1 MYKVAIPSY
10 KRQDILVK
18 KSLPTLIS
26 GKVDRKKIYIFVA
39 NKQEEKIYRET
50 IPSNMYYKIVVGKKG
65 IANQRKFIKNYFK
78 QGECVVSIDDDI
90 QGLYQYKSDKL
101 VHKKNVDAFFK
112 QAFKKLK
119 KEKLYIWGI
128 YPVSNPFFMKGAKP
142 ITTELKFIIGCLY
155 GFIVRN
161 DKKLEPSSKA
171 EGKEDYH
178 QSILY
183 YLKDGGV
190 VRYNHMTVKTKFN
203 APGGLG
209 TKRFVMNKNAAEFLN
224 KKYPEIVT
232 IWHRPNGMTEIRIKD
247 RRTKIERKTK
257 KRAKKSNR
265 RKTRKRN

>member
-18 KSLPTLIS
+18 KTLPTLKS
-26 GKVDRKKIYIFVA
+26 GKVDRKQIYIFVA
-39 NKQEEKIYRET
+39 NRQEEKIYREI
-50 IPSNMYYKIVVGKKG
+50 IPDIKIVVGKKG

-78 QGECVVSIDDDI
+78 QGECIVSIDDDI

-101 VHKKNVDAFFK
+101 VHKKNVDAFFR

-142 ITTELKFIIGCLY
+142 ITKELKFIIGCLY

-171 EGKEDYH
+171 EGKEDFH

-190 VRYNHMTVKTKFN
+190 IRFNHMTVKTKFN

-209 TKRFVMNKNAAEFLN
+209 TDRFDMNKKAATFLH
-224 KKYPEIVT
+224 KKYPEIVRV
-232 IWHRPNGMTEIRIKD
+232 WNRPNGMTEIRIKD
-247 RRTKIERKTK
+247 RRGKKTRRLGERKARK
-257 KRAKKSNR
+257 KNR
-265 RKTRKRN
+265 KRKTRKL

>member
-26 GKVDRKKIYIFVA
+26 GKVDKKKIYIFVA
-39 NKQEEKIYRET
+39 NKSEEKIYRDV
-50 IPSNMYYKIVVGKKG
+50 IPKDIKIVVGKKG

-78 QGECVVSIDDDI
+78 QGECIVSIDDDI

-101 VHKKNVDAFFK
+101 VHKKNIDAFFK

-209 TKRFVMNKNAAEFLN
+209 TKRFVMNKKAATFLH

-232 IWHRPNGMTEIRIKD
+232 VWNRPNGMTEIRIKD
-247 RRTKIERKTK
+247 RRGRLGKKTRCLGERRRK
-257 KRAKKSNR
+257 KR
-265 RKTRKRN
+265 TRKK